1 MENFFDDIA
10 VRCPFVTVMGAY
22 VAPGGTVT
30 VMVVAVAEVTVA
42 RILPK
47 NTKLPAGLV
56 LKLLPVIVT
65 EAPNGAESGLKDV
78 ITGAAPGT

>member
-10 VRCPFVTVMGAY
+10 VRCPFVTVIGAY

-30 VMVVAVAEVTVA
+30 VKDVALAAITVA
-42 RILPK
+42 RMLPK
-47 NTKLPAGLV
+47 KTKLPAGFV
-56 LKLLPVIVT
+56 LKLLPLIVT
-65 EAPNGAESGLKDV
+65 EAPKGADSGLMEV